1 MEMKTENKLYV
12 AVGVLVVLGGSYFFL
27 NKKEKAEAAQY
38 SLSSRAAE
46 LPKLAVSEEDTK
58 KIDKIQLTKAGS
70 DGGTPVEVEL
80 VKSGEE
86 WKLSKPVEALANQAN
101 VKSLLDNLKTLK
113 ASEMIDPAP
122 ASYEKFGVA
131 DDKALHAVFHKGDQV
146 ALDVYFGDSGGRG
159 QMTRVAGKPGV
170 FAVKGY
176 SSYLYSRDVKGWRDL
191 TIFKFEDTAVTHA
204 SITNE
209 HGSFAFEKDGETWK
223 GKFGK
228 PKAPPAAIK
237 ELDDSKVKDMIRAY
251 KSLNADGFA
260 EKGKTEADVGLDA
273 PKATISFTL
282 KDGAKRELK
291 VGANAEGS
299 SRWVKAA
306 GSDEI
311 WSIGSWAA
319 DWAVGELKKFQKG
332 DDKKKDDKAADA
344 PPMNPHGGMG
354 MPMGM
359 DDPHGH

>member
-38 SLSSRAAE
+38 TLSSRAAE

-58 KIDKIQLTKAGS
+58 KIDKIQITKAGS
-70 DGGTPVEVEL
+70 DGGAPVEVEL
-80 VKSGEE
+80 VKSGED
-86 WKLSKPVEALANQAN
+86 WKLSKPVDALTNQAN
-101 VKSLLDNLKTLK
+101 VKSLLDNLKSLK
-113 ASEMIDPAP
+113 SSEMIDPAP
-122 ASYEKFGVA
+122 ASYEKFGVS
-131 DDKALHAVFHKGDQV
+131 DDKALHAVFHKGNEV
-146 ALDVYFGDSGGRG
+146 ALDVYFGESGGRG
-159 QMTRVAGKPGV
+159 QMTRLAGKPGV

-209 HGSFAFEKDGETWK
+209 HGAFTFEKEGETWK
-223 GKFGK
+223 GKFAK
-228 PKAPPAAIK
+228 PKGQAAAIK
-237 ELDDSKVKDMIRAY
+237 DFDESKVKDMIRAY

-260 EKGKTEADVGLDA
+260 EGKTEADVGLDS

-282 KDGAKRELK
+282 KDGAKRDIK
-291 VGANAEGS
+291 IGTNAEGS
-299 SRWVKAA
+299 SRWVKAST
-306 GSDEI
+306 GDEI

-319 DWAVGELKKFQKG
+319 DWAVAELKKFQKEKS
-332 DDKKKDDKAADA
+332 DKKDDKADA
-344 PPMNPHGGMG
+344 PPNPHGGMG
-354 MPMGM
+354 MGTDM
-359 DDPHGH
+359 DADPHGH